1 MTKKIQ
7 KERLFVDCYDE
18 WIEMYK
24 VGAISDITLK
34 KYRIASDFLRK
45 VCPKLFLSDFDRMEY
60 QKILNEYAKTHER
73 QTTADFHTLV
83 KACIRDLFHDRQL
96 EVDPTY
102 RAVIKGIAPNRN
114 KKKKFLQVDELR
126 KLVHSLKLT
135 NEIRVD
141 WMVFIIAK
149 TGIRF
154 AEALAITPDDF
165 DWSENKL
172 SIDKTWNYKSL
183 EGGFKPTKTK
193 GSVRKITLDWQTIGL
208 LKPVLQDLPKDKPI
222 FIEQFEDG
230 SYKRYFNSTINNF
243 ISKKCKEQGITVI
256 SCHGLRHTHASVL
269 LAEGVSIHTISARLG
284 HADVGVTQETYAHV
298 LDELQKKDD
307 QKMISVL
314 MQIA

>member
-1 MTKKIQ
+1 LTKKTK

-24 VGAISDITLK
+24 VGAVSEGTLA
-34 KYRIASDFLRK
+34 KYRIASKFLRQ

-73 QTTADFHTLV
+73 QTTADFHTQV

-102 RAVIKGIAPNRN
+102 RAVIKGKAPAD
-114 KKKKFLQVDELR
+114 KKKKFLQVEELQ
-126 KLVHSLKLT
+126 KLMHVLDLNS
-135 NEIRVD
+135 EIGID

-154 AEALAITPDDF
+154 AEALAITPEDF
-165 DWSENKL
+165 DWTENKL
-172 SIDKTWNYKSL
+172 SIDKTWDYKSGR
-183 EGGFKPTKTK
+183 GGFKPTKTK

-208 LKPVLQDLPKDKPI
+208 VKPMLQDLPPHEPI
-222 FIEQFEDG
+222 FIEKLENG
-230 SYKRYFNSTINNF
+230 SYKKYFNSTLNNF
-243 ISKKCKEQGITVI
+243 MSRKCKEAGITEI

-269 LAEGVSIHTISARLG
+269 LSAGVSIHSISARLG

-307 QKMISVL
+307 QKMIATL

>member
-18 WIEMYK
+18 WIEIYK
-24 VGAISDITLK
+24 VGDIADITLK
-34 KYRIASDFLRK
+34 KYRMASDFLRK
-45 VCPKLFLSDFDRMEY
+45 TCPKLFLSDFDRAQY
-60 QKILNEYAKTHER
+60 QKILNEYAKTHEKV
-73 QTTADFHTLV
+73 TTAGFHHLL
-83 KACIRDLFHDRQL
+83 KACIKDLFHDRQL

-102 RAVIKGIAPNRN
+102 RAVIKGKAPSID
-114 KKKKFLQVDELR
+114 KKKKFLQVDELK

-135 NEIRVD
+135 NEIGTD
-141 WMVFIIAK
+141 WLVFIVAK

-154 AEALAITPDDF
+154 AEALALTPADF

-172 SIDKTWNYKSL
+172 SIDKTWDYKSL

-208 LKPVLQDLPKDKPI
+208 LKPVLQDLPTNEPI
-222 FIEQFEDG
+222 FIEKLENG
-230 SYKRYFNSTINNF
+230 KYKRYFNSTINNF
-243 ISKKCKEQGITVI
+243 ISKKCQSLGITEI